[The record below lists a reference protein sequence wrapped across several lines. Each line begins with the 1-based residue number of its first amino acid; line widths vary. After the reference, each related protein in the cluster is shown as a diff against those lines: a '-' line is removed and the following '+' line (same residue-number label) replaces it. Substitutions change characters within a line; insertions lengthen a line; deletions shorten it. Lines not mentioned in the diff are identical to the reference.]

1 MSKPDPEEVEG
12 ALIVPPTAPLTDAEL
27 PRVSIVILNWNGRHH
42 LEPCFSTLRRLDYP
56 EDRFEVVLVDNGSDD
71 GSQQEA
77 RSKHPWVRLV
87 ENDRNVGFSAG
98 CNQGATVAA
107 EGDLDPEVLVFLNND
122 IHVDEGFL
130 RELVAPVVRGEAVA
144 TTAKMMSWDGKVLNS
159 AAGGMNFHGIGIQR
173 GYLRDPDPKYD
184 QPRKTLFACGGAMAM
199 DREAYFDVGGFD
211 EEFFAY
217 YEDVD
222 LGWRTWVHGH
232 EVRYVPS
239 ALCYHHHSS
248 TSGRVPVE
256 RLRLLQIR
264 NPQLACVKNYDDE
277 NLRRVLPA
285 ILGLAVRRAFM
296 NSALPDVEQ
305 YRIEAMGTL
314 GSEGAGPR
322 FLRKLRK
329 NVRTHD
335 DVGRVAIAD
344 LVGMNDL
351 LGRWDHWMER
361 RKAVQ
366 DRRARPD
373 SEILPLF
380 LRPMWCI
387 EGEPAYRELHEGL
400 GDFLGLNELF
410 DGLTTM
416 DDEPGP

>member
-1 MSKPDPEEVEG
+1 MSTPQPEEVERSL
-12 ALIVPPTAPLTDAEL
+12 AVPRTEPLGDAEL

-42 LEPCFSTLRRLDYP
+42 LGPCFSTLRRLDYP
-56 EDRFEVVLVDNGSDD
+56 EDRFEVILVDNGSDD
-71 GSQQEA
+71 GSQEEV
-77 RSKHPWVRLV
+77 RRKHSWVRLI
-87 ENDRNVGFSAG
+87 ENDRNHGFSAG
-98 CNQGATVAA
+98 CNQGALAA
-107 EGDLDPEVLVFLNND
+107 AQGELDPEILVFLNND

-130 RELVAPVVRGEAVA
+130 RELVAPVVRGEAAA
-144 TTAKMMSWDGKVLNS
+144 TTAKMMSWDGKLLNS

-173 GYLRDPDPKYD
+173 GYLKEPDPMYD
-184 QPRKTLFACGGAMAM
+184 VPRKTLFACGGAMAM

-222 LGWRTWVHGH
+222 LGWRTWVLGY
-232 EVRYVPS
+232 EVRYAPTAV
-239 ALCYHHHSS
+239 CYHHHSS

-285 ILGLAVRRAFM
+285 MLGLAARRAFL
-296 NSALPDVEQ
+296 SSDLPDLER
-305 YRIEAMGTL
+305 YRIEAMETL
-314 GSEGAGPR
+314 GGNGAGPR

-329 NVRTHD
+329 TSQSHD
-335 DVGRVAIAD
+335 DMGRIAIAD

-351 LGRWDHWMER
+351 LGRWEHWMER

-366 DRRARPD
+366 DRRTRPD

-387 EGEPAYRELHEGL
+387 EGEPAYRELHSGL
-400 GDFLGLNELF
+400 SEFLGLDDLF
-410 DGLTTM
+410 AGLTTM
-416 DDEPGP
+416 NDEPGT